1 MILDAGVLISVDRDD
16 RAALSFRTAA
26 ERAGRDLHT
35 TAPVVAQVW
44 RSGSRQARLAGFLKT
59 VLIHPFDELD
69 GRRVGEILGSAG
81 TRDTTHPHLVVT
93 AAHLGLGI
101 MTGDTDDIELL
112 AACLPTPAPAV
123 HSWP

>member
-1 MILDAGVLISVDRDD
+1 MIVDAGVLVSVDRGD

-26 ERAGRDLHT
+26 ERAGQDLHT

-44 RSGSRQARLAGFLKT
+44 RRGSRQARLAGFLKT
-59 VLIHPFDELD
+59 VTIHSFDDLD

-81 TRDTTHPHLVVT
+81 TSDTTDAHLVVT

-101 MTGDTDDIELL
+101 VTGDTEDIELL

-123 HSWP
+123 YSWP

>member
-1 MILDAGVLISVDRDD
+1 MIVDAGVLVSVDRGD

-26 ERAGRDLHT
+26 ERAGQDLHT

-59 VLIHPFDELD
+59 LTIHPFDDLD

-81 TRDTTHPHLVVT
+81 TSDTTDAHLVVT

-101 MTGDTDDIELL
+101 VTGDTGDIELL
-112 AACLPTPAPAV
+112 AACLPAPAPDV